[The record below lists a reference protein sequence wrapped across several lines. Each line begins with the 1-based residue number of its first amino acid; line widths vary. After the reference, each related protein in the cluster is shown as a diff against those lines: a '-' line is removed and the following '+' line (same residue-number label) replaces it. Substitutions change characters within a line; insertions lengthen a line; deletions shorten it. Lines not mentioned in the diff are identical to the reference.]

1 MKNELYEF
9 LKSDD
14 TNKIFKFKENYRAM
28 LLKIPYNDRIDIL
41 CENISYSTQDT
52 LPGINIKYEYAG
64 FYDKEKEEIFDKSYL
79 IRNCIL
85 EKDYDYN
92 EEYLLSSAHLKNEL
106 ENDVNNAIR
115 QYVSRKPGLFKDF
128 NYKSKLEEEDVYIDF
143 VEGKTSINYED
154 TYITYECSFQNQI
167 LMYLTDKEEFIRKT
181 SKDFIEQNLE
191 KINMGLVDS
200 QKKRELLEQIEND
213 ESHEIHKIKS
223 IVNSF
228 NLEKVRAVTLTISKD
243 GIEQEFK
250 YPARSLSYT
259 RFHDYLSSYDIISP
273 KDRKIFKENFGPHAD
288 LKYSDIVKITY
299 GRITLYEDKNY
310 NKEVGIEL

>member
-64 FYDKEKEEIFDKSYL
+64 FYDKEKDEIFDKSYL
-79 IRNCIL
+79 IRHCIL

-92 EEYLLSSAHLKNEL
+92 EDYLLSSAYLKKEL

-115 QYVSRKPGLFKDF
+115 QHIKYSPKLFENFTYESD
-128 NYKSKLEEEDVYIDF
+128 LIEEDVYFDF
-143 VEGKTSINYED
+143 VEGKTSENYED
-154 TYITYECSFQNQI
+154 TYITYECFSANEI
-167 LMYLTDKEEFIRKT
+167 LEYITNKDNYIDEVSR
-181 SKDFIEQNLE
+181 DFIEQNLE

-223 IVNSF
+223 IVNSY

-310 NKEVGIEL
+310 NKEVGMEL